1 MTKEEKRRAIA
12 LEAYPMIL
20 REGLEKFS
28 LNTLLKVVNMS
39 KGNFYHYFDH
49 KNDLL
54 YEIVVWQYGEIV
66 EQYMYERPKAGTFE
80 EKLMTYFAMYMSE
93 SEQSR
98 NFLQLIQDMHLIFAN
113 REYEK
118 LSLYIDQ
125 VYIETFDE
133 LNGIIDDEI
142 AAGNICATAQGFGK
156 TISAT
161 ADGLLLY
168 SFMVKEFDL
177 KTELTRYLNTIAAA
191 FACKETSH
199 ESLPDQSLR
208 TGGL

>member
-1 MTKEEKRRAIA
+1 MTKEEKRLSIA
-12 LEAYPMIL
+12 VEAYPMIL
-20 REGLEKFS
+20 KNGLDKFS
-28 LNTLLKVVNMS
+28 LNTLLKKVDMS

-54 YEIVVWQYGEIV
+54 YEIVLWQYGEVV
-66 EQYMYERPKAGTFE
+66 EQYIK
-80 EKLMTYFAMYMSE
+80 EKPQADNFKDKLLTYFSMYMSDAK
-93 SEQSR
+93 QFR
-98 NFLQLIQDMHLIFAN
+98 DFLQLIQDMHLIFAN

-133 LNGIIDDEI
+133 LNGIIDEEI
-142 AAGNICATAQGFGK
+142 ALGNISSDAKGFGK

-168 SFMVKEFDL
+168 SFMVQDFDL
-177 KTELTRYLNTIAAA
+177 KYELKHYITTIAKT
-191 FACKETSH
+191 FTYK
-199 ESLPDQSLR
+199 
-208 TGGL
+208 